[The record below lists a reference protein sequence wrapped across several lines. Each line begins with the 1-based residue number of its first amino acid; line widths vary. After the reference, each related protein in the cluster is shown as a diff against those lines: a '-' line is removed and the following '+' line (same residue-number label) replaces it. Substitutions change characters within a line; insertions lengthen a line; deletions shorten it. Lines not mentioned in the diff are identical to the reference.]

1 MDFSHFFGKFG
12 LMAAN
17 NRIIS
22 VTFCVALTIIFGFG
36 ALNAKFE
43 TDPQNLWV
51 IKIDLNMILII

>member
-1 MDFSHFFGKFG
+1 
-12 LMAAN
+12 MAAN